1 MSVYNL
7 NHLEGT
13 MVGERMQKQKSEF
26 FPGNLEEPSDSLG
39 LHLICSY
46 CLPILIS
53 LIQQQT
59 CCYKDVRMAKPGN
72 EGLFSAEAE
81 WTSPTCATIC
91 MDSIASAFAWK
102 SARASPWYSGSV
114 LLVWVSILITAI
126 SEGEQN
132 SSKKI
137 IYCCPFLVGV
147 PEDARKPL
155 CFHNIPK
162 SWAYWLSVL
171 ILTVCPSDNWH
182 AQVRARGKQILAV
195 GVYRDAE
202 KGWTKF
208 YNSEP
213 FWIWRNWWQ
222 KGVQVWNNW

>member
-26 FPGNLEEPSDSLG
+26 FPRKPRRTKWQPWASFNLQLLFTHFNFSDSAADCCYVIRTSGWQSLAMRGYSLQKQNG
-39 LHLICSY
+39 LHPRVLQSVWIRLL
-46 CLPILIS
+46 LPS
-53 LIQQQT
+53 HESQ
-59 CCYKDVRMAKPGN
+59 P
-72 EGLFSAEAE
+72 
-81 WTSPTCATIC
+81 
-91 MDSIASAFAWK
+91 
-102 SARASPWYSGSV
+102 RASPWNSGSI
-114 LLVWVSILITAI
+114 LFVWVSILITAI

-182 AQVRARGKQILAV
+182 AQVRAWGK
-195 GVYRDAE
+195 
-202 KGWTKF
+202 
-208 YNSEP
+208 
-213 FWIWRNWWQ
+213 
-222 KGVQVWNNW
+222 